1 MDKYGI
7 MYVYTK
13 FMDVLKNV
21 YVLQTLKGFVD
32 TINQRKGDQYE
43 IYYYWEKH

>member
-7 MYVYTK
+7 IYLCTSEICNSYFRACHIHVK
-13 FMDVLKNV
+13 VFM
-21 YVLQTLKGFVD
+21 D